1 METEAKLII
10 IGFAIMLIVC
20 AFFALKGLA
29 SAFEKQEEKNK
40 EDL

>member
-1 METEAKLII
+1 MELIAGLAI
-10 IGFAIMLIVC
+10 ILIVG

>member
-1 METEAKLII
+1 METLI
-10 IGFAIMLIVC
+10 GLGIMLSVC